1 MEDDGDSTV
10 CTRGA
15 LVCFSSLKK
24 FVFFFFVTF
33 KICLFSSCVCLQGS
47 CGKPSLVNSSTEIN
61 EINSLKKKL
70 QTSLCLLDGIY
81 YHVVI

>member
-24 FVFFFFVTF
+24 FFLFFFLSLLKSV
-33 KICLFSSCVCLQGS
+33 S
-47 CGKPSLVNSSTEIN
+47 SLVVYVC
-61 EINSLKKKL
+61 KVA
-70 QTSLCLLDGIY
+70 
-81 YHVVI
+81 VVSPLS